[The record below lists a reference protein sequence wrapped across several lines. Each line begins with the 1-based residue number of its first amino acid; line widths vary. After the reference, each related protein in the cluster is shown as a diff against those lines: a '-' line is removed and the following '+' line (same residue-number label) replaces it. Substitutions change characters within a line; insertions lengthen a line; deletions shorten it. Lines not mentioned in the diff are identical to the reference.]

1 MRLILT
7 FLALATVAPALL
19 ADDKGAKPVTP
30 AEAAKLVDKKV
41 TIEMAV
47 KSAGKGKGVFF
58 LNSEEDYKSEKN
70 FTIFIN
76 EDVTK
81 KFKDAKIEDPGAEF
95 KGKIIR
101 VTGTVKL
108 YREKPEIVIDD
119 PKQIDVVEKKKE
131 AATEK

>member
-1 MRLILT
+1 MRFTLA
-7 FLALATVAPALL
+7 FLALATIAPALV
-19 ADDKGAKPVTP
+19 ADDKDAKPVTP
-30 AEAAKLVDKKV
+30 AEASKLLDKKV
-41 TIEMAV
+41 IVEMEV
-47 KSAGKGKGVFF
+47 KSAGKGRGVFF

-81 KFKDAKIEDPGAEF
+81 KFKDAKIDDPGAEY

-108 YREKPEIVIDD
+108 YREKPEIIIDD
-119 PKQIDVVEKKKE
+119 PKQIEVVEKKKE
-131 AATEK
+131 PATDK